1 HFAAALPP
9 NPTCRRRRSLRRR
22 RGASAAVLSSNLS
35 LPLSFHK
42 PSAAHWGYVGGPDSW
57 AARGAPT
64 RWEPLAARV
73 TGTWSSDVGEAP
85 SSAWRPGLGDA
96 RATAMG
102 AFRPRRRAGAGLVR
116 AKAVNPLYPR
126 DLGPLGVGVL

>member
-1 HFAAALPP
+1 AAA
-9 NPTCRRRRSLRRR
+9 
-22 RGASAAVLSSNLS
+22 AANLS

-57 AARGAPT
+57 AACGAPT
-64 RWEPLAARV
+64 RREPLAARV

-85 SSAWRPGLGDA
+85 SSVWRLGLGDA

-102 AFRPRRRAGAGLVR
+102 AFRPRRRARAGLVR
-116 AKAVNPLYPR
+116 AKAVNPLHPR
-126 DLGPLGVGVL
+126 DLGPLCVGVL